1 MRKILVLGLIS
12 ALASVGLATGQ
23 HGNITVEG
31 PTGMF
36 LNPTSSVLNQREFII
51 QYCAAILE
59 VGSDN
64 IIGHNVIASYGV
76 TDRLELGAFG
86 AVLDLDNAGVD
97 KTPARGGPFGRV
109 LLLKEGDQRP
119 EITVGGISVHGDSIR
134 QKHTIF
140 LAGSKRWG
148 LLRLHVGARQF
159 WLDEG
164 NDQIGFLGGEIALP
178 KNIYLVSEISSKP
191 EGAPDIPYSFGLQVR
206 HPQGFGLSIGA
217 IQPGNQDHLGIF
229 IGIGVNFE

>member
-76 TDRLELGAFG
+76 TDF
-86 AVLDLDNAGVD
+86 
-97 KTPARGGPFGRV
+97 
-109 LLLKEGDQRP
+109 
-119 EITVGGISVHGDSIR
+119 H
-134 QKHTIF
+134 
-140 LAGSKRWG
+140 
-148 LLRLHVGARQF
+148 
-159 WLDEG
+159 
-164 NDQIGFLGGEIALP
+164 
-178 KNIYLVSEISSKP
+178 
-191 EGAPDIPYSFGLQVR
+191 
-206 HPQGFGLSIGA
+206 
-217 IQPGNQDHLGIF
+217 
-229 IGIGVNFE
+229 